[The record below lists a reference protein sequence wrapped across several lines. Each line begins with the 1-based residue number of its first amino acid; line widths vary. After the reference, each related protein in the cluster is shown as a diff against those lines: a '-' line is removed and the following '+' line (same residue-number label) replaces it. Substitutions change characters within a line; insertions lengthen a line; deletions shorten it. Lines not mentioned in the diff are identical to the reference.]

1 MKVIILGAGQVG
13 ASVAEGL
20 VSEENDITVVDSDG
34 ARLMRLQDKL
44 DLRAVVGNAATPS
57 VLRQAGAEDAD
68 MIIAVTQSDQT
79 NLVACKL
86 AQSVFNVPTRI
97 ARLRARDFLEDA
109 TLLSPENFAVDF
121 ALCPEQVITDYIR
134 RLIEFPEALQV
145 LNFAKGRVCLVAVRA
160 YDGGTLVGRPIKEMR
175 EHLPPDMD
183 ARIAAIFR
191 RDQPVFPE
199 GETTVEAGDEVF
211 LLAATE
217 HIRPV
222 LRQLRRMMTPVER
235 IMIAGGGNIGLR
247 LAKVLEKRYEV
258 KIIEGRQERAE
269 LIANELDNS
278 LVLLGDATDEEL
290 LEQENISEVDLFLA
304 LTDDDEDNI
313 MSCLLAKRM
322 GARRVLALINRRSY
336 ADLMHGTQIDIALSP
351 AQAMLGELLAYVRRG
366 DVQAV
371 HSLRRGVAEALEIVA
386 RGDRK
391 SSRVVGRKVGDL
403 NLPRDV
409 HMGLIVRGLP
419 DLSVPAPGPGDA
431 NASAEEPAQ
440 PVEPQVIIPRST
452 TVIETNDHV
461 VFFLPHKRL
470 VREVE
475 KLFRVSA
482 TFF

>member
-145 LNFAKGRVCLVAVRA
+145 LNFAEGRVCLVAVRA

-290 LEQENISEVDLFLA
+290 LEQENISEMDLFLA
-304 LTDDDEDNI
+304 VTNDDEDNI
-313 MSCLLAKRM
+313 MAGSLAKRL
-322 GARRVLALINRRSY
+322 GSKRVVALINRRAY
-336 ADLMHGTQIDIALSP
+336 ADMIEGGPIDIGISP
-351 AQAMLGELLAYVRRG
+351 AQVSIGTLLAHVRHG
-366 DVQAV
+366 DVAEV
-371 HSLRRGVAEALEIVA
+371 HSLRRGAAEALELVA
-386 RGDRK
+386 
-391 SSRVVGRKVGDL
+391 
-403 NLPRDV
+403 
-409 HMGLIVRGLP
+409 H
-419 DLSVPAPGPGDA
+419 GDA
-431 NASAEEPAQ
+431 KTSKIVGKRIGDIDWPHGVTVAALVRNFDQA
-440 PVEPQVIIPRST
+440 VVIGHTDDWTAITRHGEVVIAHHD
-452 TVIETNDHV
+452 TVIQPEDHV
-461 VFFLPHKRL
+461 IVFCTRKKL
-470 VREVE
+470 VKKVE
-475 KLFRVSA
+475 KLFQVG
-482 TFF
+482 FHFL

>member
-34 ARLMRLQDKL
+34 PRLMQLQDKL

-290 LEQENISEVDLFLA
+290 LEQENISEMDLFLA
-304 LTDDDEDNI
+304 VTNDDEDNI
-313 MSCLLAKRM
+313 MAGSLAKRL
-322 GARRVLALINRRSY
+322 GSKRVVALINRRAY
-336 ADLMHGTQIDIALSP
+336 ADMIEGGPIDIGISP
-351 AQAMLGELLAYVRRG
+351 AQVSIGTLLAHVRHG
-366 DVQAV
+366 DVAEV
-371 HSLRRGVAEALEIVA
+371 HSLRRGAAEALELVA
-386 RGDRK
+386 
-391 SSRVVGRKVGDL
+391 
-403 NLPRDV
+403 
-409 HMGLIVRGLP
+409 H
-419 DLSVPAPGPGDA
+419 GDA
-431 NASAEEPAQ
+431 KTSKIVGKRIGDIDWPHGVTVAALVRNFDQA
-440 PVEPQVIIPRST
+440 VVIGHTDDWTAITRHGEVVIAHHD
-452 TVIETNDHV
+452 TVIQPEDHV
-461 VFFLPHKRL
+461 IVFCTRKKL
-470 VREVE
+470 VKKVE
-475 KLFRVSA
+475 KLFQVG
-482 TFF
+482 FHFL